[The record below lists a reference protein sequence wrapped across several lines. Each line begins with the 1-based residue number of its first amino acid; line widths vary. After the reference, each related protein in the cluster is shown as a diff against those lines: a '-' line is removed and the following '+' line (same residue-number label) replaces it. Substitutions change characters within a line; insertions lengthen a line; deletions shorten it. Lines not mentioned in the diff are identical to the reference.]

1 MTLEEQLA
9 QRVMETILAEVGKG
23 NWLRLPHG
31 GVEFP
36 AATLREIY
44 ARIDMEKVKAQVVEQ
59 LEEMLAT
66 KIIHAMAT
74 ELATDVKKI
83 LSNNELRE
91 DLRSQLRSKIR
102 AAADNLA

>member
-1 MTLEEQLA
+1 MTYQEQI
-9 QRVMETILAEVGKG
+9 QQHVEQTIMAEIAKG
-23 NWLRLPHG
+23 AWLKMPYG

-44 ARIDMEKVKAQVVEQ
+44 AAVDMAKVKAQVVAQ

-102 AAADNLA
+102 QAADNLA